1 MIFLSFL
8 IVGGVATTL
17 GLGVPLVSAMIA
29 TLFEVEDSMLI
40 KISVLAFWTA
50 LFGTSVYKGLKAG
63 IKILADI
70 NVVLAIFAILFVL
83 VAGPGVFI
91 LDLTVNSFGLMFS
104 NFMSTAT
111 WTDPIREGD
120 FPEAWTDSIGHGGLP
135 TREWLVYFSGE
146 YREEGQSDSCS

>member
-1 MIFLSFL
+1 M
-8 IVGGVATTL
+8 
-17 GLGVPLVSAMIA
+17 GVPLVSAMIA

-83 VAGPGVFI
+83 IAGPGVFI

-111 WTDPIREGD
+111 WTDP
-120 FPEAWTDSIGHGGLP
+120 
-135 TREWLVYFSGE
+135 
-146 YREEGQSDSCS
+146 